1 MEYETNGVG
10 SHFDDSLMAKQARER
25 DTPSPEHM
33 EIGKASS
40 TTAPTPPLGE
50 REPAIAGNDFFFGNK
65 NNGDV
70 NALVQP
76 GYKSNGDQF
85 SSNDSNDIEQGIE
98 HDDFGPETDVDAT
111 DDAAISPISSSVS
124 IFSITNSLFWNSLA
138 VYHSGFD
145 FNLFRWWFA
154 ATIRFHRKG

>member
-25 DTPSPEHM
+25 DTPSPERM

-50 REPAIAGNDFFFGNK
+50 HEPALDGNDFFFGNK

-85 SSNDSNDIEQGIE
+85 SSNDSNDIEHGIDNE

-124 IFSITNSLFWNSLA
+124 IFSIKWLFGFKFNGGA
-138 VYHSGFD
+138 VGFD
-145 FNLFRWWFA
+145 FSDFC
-154 ATIRFHRKG
+154 